1 MTRAQTILIVDDDPT
16 IQLMTST
23 GLGKRGYQTQVASSV
38 SAALEQMAK
47 APPDLVLASVHLS
60 EQSGYALVRAV
71 RSGEVGTAQQDKPIL
86 ILTALDDVAS
96 IHQAFTDGATDFITK
111 PVNLTLLAE
120 RVKFSLAAAER
131 ARALRDAQLEQAS
144 ACRLARLGFWHFD
157 IGTRTL
163 QWSSEATDIL
173 ECDQLPA
180 SLEELVAR
188 APETDGY
195 RLRAA
200 FQSAMDDNQGVDLEV
215 SLRLRNDRKS
225 IMRFQSESKTQ
236 ESSLIGAFQDVTALR
251 DFENR
256 ARYLTEYDEATD
268 LPRRRLFKSLLDER
282 IEADPA
288 VPWSISVIDISGMH
302 RANALLGTRAGDEIV
317 AGFAQRLKQALPA
330 TALIARLESDSF
342 IAASPLAGTDRRR
355 DTHEEWLTPVAHAQT
370 IDNQEVFVDFTAG
383 VSFYPDDE
391 RDIDS
396 LIRNAQL
403 AQQFGQTRRGRY
415 RVMHYK
421 HTEAP
426 GDSGLL
432 SLENDIRKA
441 LARREF
447 FLAYQFQQQL
457 ITDRFTG
464 AEALLRWRHPVHGVI
479 SPGRFIPMLEES
491 GLIAEVGEWVIEE
504 ACRQLVIWHHRG
516 VDLVMGVNIS
526 AQQFEQSD
534 LADRITAI
542 ACRQGAPSESLKLEI
557 TESMAM
563 QDPEAALQTLQTL
576 RSAGFRLALD
586 DFGTGHSSYEY
597 LLRFPMDTIKIDRTF
612 VTAIAENTRN
622 RAVVRSLTSLA
633 RGLGLQTIAEGVE
646 TQRQKDYLD
655 ALDVDEIQ
663 GFLINRPMPPE
674 ECIGLFE

>member
-1 MTRAQTILIVDDDPT
+1 MRTETILIVEDDPT
-16 IQLMTST
+16 TQLMTSR
-23 GLGKRGYQTQVASSV
+23 GLSKRGYQTQIASNV
-38 SAALEQMAK
+38 SAALGQMAT
-47 APPDLVLASVHLS
+47 APPDLVLASVNLS
-60 EQSGYALVRAV
+60 GQNGYALVRAV
-71 RSGEVGTAQQDKPIL
+71 RQGEAGATQRDKPIL

-96 IHQAFTDGATDFITK
+96 IHRAFTDGATDFITK
-111 PVNLTLLAE
+111 PVNLALLGE

-157 IGTRTL
+157 VGTQTF
-163 QWSSEATDIL
+163 QWSLEAADIL
-173 ECDQLPA
+173 GCRSLPTSFEGLIA
-180 SLEELVAR
+180 QAAEA
-188 APETDGY
+188 DGY

-200 FQSAMDDNQGVDLEV
+200 FESAMAEGHGVDLEV
-215 SLRLRNDRKS
+215 ALRLRDDRKTFL
-225 IMRFQSESKTQ
+225 RLQGERRTEESWI
-236 ESSLIGAFQDVTALR
+236 IGAFQDVTSIR
-251 DFENR
+251 DFESR
-256 ARYLTEYDEATD
+256 ARYLTEYDEPTD
-268 LPRRRLFKSLLDER
+268 LPRRRLFKSLLNER
-282 IEADPA
+282 MKTDPA
-288 VPWSISVIDISGMH
+288 VSWSIVVIDISGMH
-302 RANALLGTRAGDEIV
+302 RINALLGTRAGDQIV

-330 TALIARLESDSF
+330 TTLIARLESDSF
-342 IAASPLAGTDRRR
+342 VIALPLVGVVQCQGA
-355 DTHEEWLTPVAHAQT
+355 HEEWLAPVAQPH
-370 IDNQEVFVDFTAG
+370 IVDNQEVFVDFTAG
-383 VSFYPDDE
+383 ASFYPDDE
-391 RDIDS
+391 RDIDH

-415 RVMHYK
+415 RVMHY
-421 HTEAP
+421 EYAEVP
-426 GDSGLL
+426 GDYGLL

-441 LARREF
+441 LVREEF

-457 ITDRFTG
+457 ATGRFTG

-479 SPGRFIPMLEES
+479 SPGRFIPMLEEN

-504 ACRQLVIWHHRG
+504 ACRQLMSWHARG
-516 VDLVMGVNIS
+516 IDLVMGVNIS
-526 AQQFEQSD
+526 AQQFEQGD

-542 ACRQGAPSESLKLEI
+542 ARRHGAPSDSLKLEV

-563 QDPEAALQTLQTL
+563 QDPDAALQTLQTL
-576 RSAGFRLALD
+576 KAAGFRLALD

-633 RGLGLQTIAEGVE
+633 SGLGLQTIAEGVE
-646 TQRQKDYLD
+646 TQRQRDYLD

-674 ECIGLFE
+674 ECSGLIG